1 MKTKALFF
9 VLTFCLGTL
18 LTFDSCKK
26 EENTN
31 CADGTWLTQDACE
44 NAKDAGNYDN
54 CKCEVE
60 NDIWF
65 MVPKD

>member
-1 MKTKALFF
+1 MKTKALIL
-9 VLTFCLGTL
+9 VLAFSLGAL

-26 EENTN
+26 EENTT
-31 CADGTWLTQDACE
+31 CADGTWLTKDACE
-44 NAKDAGNYDN
+44 QVKDSGNYDN

-65 MVPKD
+65 MVPND